1 MLFMDFI
8 AEIRWRHFI
17 SGDDISSIG
26 MPIVLVQRNLDLA
39 PLPTMELCGISQKL
53 TNRKIQVI

>member
-17 SGDDISSIG
+17 SGEDISSIG
-26 MPIVLVQRNLDLA
+26 MPILLVQRDLDLD
-39 PLPTMELCGISQKL
+39 PPPTMELCGISQRL
-53 TNRKIQVI
+53 TNR